1 MVRVNPTNRG
11 LLANILKHTVNLI
24 RLARKGH
31 PTGTSSG
38 HVHGTLPNPRK
49 EEMLLR
55 SSKTRP
61 PASKKL
67 LVLVSA
73 LCALPAMAQP
83 VRPDAGTLLEPQR
96 QIPSLP
102 VPGGAPA
109 VSVPPAPA
117 ATGFDRS
124 VRLTPAAFRFQG
136 NTVFDESTLAAVVAP
151 FVGKPTGMEGL
162 FEAAAAVRRHYR
174 DHGYLLTEAYL
185 PAQRFSESGGTVLI
199 QVLEA
204 RLGKARVVVEGA
216 GVSQALA
223 AQIVQR
229 QLVPGSLITADQLE
243 KPVLLLRD
251 LAGVDASATVE
262 PGAAEG
268 QADVVVTVRPTGAS
282 FAAVVGLDNLGPR
295 SAGRVRTYVDASLS
309 NLTGR
314 GDVLSARA
322 QVSERSASELYR
334 IGYSTT
340 AGGYATRLGIHV
352 ARADYALGKEFAA
365 LGASGTADVLA
376 VSVTQPIIR
385 SRMANLYAELAAER
399 KDFADQTTTPAS
411 ANDRRIHLVRLGAVG
426 NFIDKLG
433 ADAFTS
439 YALSLTHGTLHL
451 DAASL
456 ALDQSVF
463 GLRTAGTF
471 NKVNVELQRTLF
483 LSAAG
488 RVSVSVQG
496 QYASKNLTSAEKLSL
511 GGPTGVRGY
520 PIGEALGDS
529 GAIASVEYRHQLASL
544 GAKTPL
550 FGAVFYDWG
559 RVRFNRSGSPFA
571 TPATETLSSAGIGL
585 SAGTVG
591 DYLLSTQLAWR
602 TDRSVPTIEPDKK
615 PRLWLSFQKWL

>member
-1 MVRVNPTNRG
+1 MRSTKT
-11 LLANILKHTVNLI
+11 LFILV
-24 RLARKGH
+24 
-31 PTGTSSG
+31 
-38 HVHGTLPNPRK
+38 
-49 EEMLLR
+49 
-55 SSKTRP
+55 
-61 PASKKL
+61 ASI
-67 LVLVSA
+67 S
-73 LCALPAMAQP
+73 ALPAVAQQ
-83 VRPDAGTLLEPQR
+83 VRPDAGTLLEPNR
-96 QIPSLP
+96 QIPTLP
-102 VPGGAPA
+102 ATGGTPPVAVPAP
-109 VSVPPAPA
+109 PA
-117 ATGFDRS
+117 ATAFDKS

-151 FVGKPTGMEGL
+151 FVGKLTGMDGL

-204 RLGKARVVVEGA
+204 RLGKARVVMEGA
-216 GVSQALA
+216 GVSEALA
-223 AQIVQR
+223 TQIVQK

-243 KPVLLLRD
+243 RPVLLLRD
-251 LAGVDASATVE
+251 LAGMEASATVE

-268 QADVVVTVRPTGAS
+268 EADVIVTVKPTGS
-282 FAAVVGLDNLGPR
+282 KFAAVLGLDNMGPR
-295 SAGRVRTYVDASLS
+295 SAGRVRSYVDASLS

-322 QVSERSASELYR
+322 QISESSASELYR
-334 IGYSTT
+334 VGYSATV
-340 AGGYATRLGIHV
+340 GGYATRLGINV
-352 ARADYALGKEFAA
+352 ARADYVLGKEFAA
-365 LGASGTADVLA
+365 LGASGKVDVLA
-376 VSVTQPIIR
+376 VSATQPLIR
-385 SRMANLYAELAAER
+385 SRMANLYADLTAER
-399 KDFADQTTTPAS
+399 KDFADKTTTPAS
-411 ANDRRIHLVRLGAVG
+411 ATDRSINAVRLGVVG

-433 ADAFTS
+433 TDSFTS

-456 ALDQSVF
+456 ALDQSIF
-463 GLRTAGTF
+463 GLHTAGSF
-471 NKVNVELQRTLF
+471 NKVNVELQRTMF
-483 LSAAG
+483 ISAAG

-529 GAIASVEYRHQLASL
+529 GAIVSAEYRHQLPDL
-544 GAKTPL
+544 GTKIPL
-550 FGAVFYDWG
+550 FGSVFYDWG
-559 RVRFNRSGSPFA
+559 KVRFNRSGSPFV
-571 TPATETLSSAGIGL
+571 TPASETLSSAGIGL

-591 DYLLSTQLAWR
+591 DYLLTAQMAWR